1 MAIINPHARTPEF
14 RSLLKAASKYFE
26 SKASNQT
33 AKQNEASAEL
43 KRRLRRLEN
52 DCNRLIKINNLLL
65 DSQAA
70 ELSFDESSDSLV
82 FTHRGESVSIKLN
95 RADPSVPISIPGVA
109 ATSGYVAGAA
119 KNEKDESDT
128 EELKMVM
135 EQLLEHYYSNAF
147 RITKL
152 VQQTTNQK
160 KYHCMP
166 ITMVRNKLVEHP
178 DSGSLYSFGYGSNGP
193 LVKPMHQGTNEWTDA
208 GLVANTTEL
217 VTSLKG
223 VLKDDT

>member
-1 MAIINPHARTPEF
+1 MAIINPHARTPKIG
-14 RSLLKAASKYFE
+14 SLLKAVSKYFE
-26 SKASNQT
+26 SKASSLAAT
-33 AKQNEASAEL
+33 QNEAGAEL

-70 ELSFDESSDSLV
+70 ELSFDESSDSLF
-82 FTHRGESVSIKLN
+82 FTYKGESVSIKLK
-95 RADPSVPISIPGVA
+95 RADPSVPISIPGPA
-109 ATSGYVAGAA
+109 FTSGYPAGAS

-152 VQQTTNQK
+152 VQQTTNQR

-178 DSGSLYSFGYGSNGP
+178 NSGSLYSFGYGSNGP
-193 LVKPMHQGTNEWTDA
+193 LVKPMHHGTNEWTDA
-208 GLVANTTEL
+208 GLVPNTIEL
-217 VTSLKG
+217 ITSLNEVFENG
-223 VLKDDT
+223 T